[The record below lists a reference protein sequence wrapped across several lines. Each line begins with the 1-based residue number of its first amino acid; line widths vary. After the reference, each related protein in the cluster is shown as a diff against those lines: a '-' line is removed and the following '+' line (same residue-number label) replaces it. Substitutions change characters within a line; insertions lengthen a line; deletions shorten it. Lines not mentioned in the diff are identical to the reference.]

1 MNPEEQII
9 DLTNRLNYY
18 NFQYYQNSISEVDDF
33 TFDKLLTELTA
44 LENQYPEFRQPDSP
58 TARVGGTIS
67 KEFKTVYHRFPMLS
81 LGNTYSEADLIE
93 FDKRVQ
99 KGLNGQA
106 YEYICEL
113 KFDGV
118 ALSLTYENGVLVQGA
133 TRGDGVRGDDITN
146 NIRTIRTIP
155 LRIGGGHKSVQAQSE
170 SAPSVT
176 AIPNLFEV
184 RGEGFLPLA
193 EFERINKEREDIGE
207 PLLANP
213 RNAASGTFKQQDS
226 GAVAKRRLDCY
237 LYSFLSETDIFQT
250 HEESLVAL
258 NEWGFNVSPTWR
270 KCTDIQEVMAYINE
284 WEAKRFDLPLGTDGI
299 VIKVNRYDQQR
310 DLGYTAKSPRWA
322 IAFKYKAMAAST
334 ELNGIQYQVGR
345 TGAVTPVALLTPV
358 LLAGTVVKR
367 ASLHNANEIE
377 RLGVMMHDTVYVEK
391 GGEIIPKITGVD
403 LNRRTDKSQPIVYPT
418 TCPACGT
425 TLVRKEGEAHFY
437 CPNEQGCPPQ
447 RQARF
452 EHFIQRRAMNIESLG
467 EGKIELLIDRGL
479 VQTPADLYDLKATD
493 LLGIEKVFLVEET
506 GKKRVVSFREKT
518 VENIL
523 TAIERSKSQ
532 PFANV
537 LFGLGIRYVGNTT
550 AEKLVDY
557 FGSMDAIMNATQE
570 QLLAVPDTGPRIAES
585 VVAWFGD
592 ADNRAFV
599 ERLRAAGLQF
609 VGEKKVVE
617 QEGDTLTGKTFL
629 YTGTFANF
637 SREELESRIEANG
650 GKLLSG
656 ISKKLNYL
664 IVGENAGPSKVE
676 KAKKLNVPMIGEDE
690 FMAML
695 VV

>member
-1 MNPEEQII
+1 
-9 DLTNRLNYY
+9 
-18 NFQYYQNSISEVDDF
+18 
-33 TFDKLLTELTA
+33 
-44 LENQYPEFRQPDSP
+44 
-58 TARVGGTIS
+58 
-67 KEFKTVYHRFPMLS
+67 
-81 LGNTYSEADLIE
+81 
-93 FDKRVQ
+93 
-99 KGLNGQA
+99 
-106 YEYICEL
+106 
-113 KFDGV
+113 
-118 ALSLTYENGVLVQGA
+118 
-133 TRGDGVRGDDITN
+133 
-146 NIRTIRTIP
+146 
-155 LRIGGGHKSVQAQSE
+155 
-170 SAPSVT
+170 
-176 AIPNLFEV
+176 
-184 RGEGFLPLA
+184 
-193 EFERINKEREDIGE
+193 
-207 PLLANP
+207 
-213 RNAASGTFKQQDS
+213 
-226 GAVAKRRLDCY
+226 
-237 LYSFLSETDIFQT
+237 
-250 HEESLVAL
+250 
-258 NEWGFNVSPTWR
+258 
-270 KCTDIQEVMAYINE
+270 
-284 WEAKRFDLPLGTDGI
+284 
-299 VIKVNRYDQQR
+299 
-310 DLGYTAKSPRWA
+310 
-322 IAFKYKAMAAST
+322 
-334 ELNGIQYQVGR
+334 
-345 TGAVTPVALLTPV
+345 
-358 LLAGTVVKR
+358 
-367 ASLHNANEIE
+367 
-377 RLGVMMHDTVYVEK
+377 
-391 GGEIIPKITGVD
+391 
-403 LNRRTDKSQPIVYPT
+403 
-418 TCPACGT
+418 
-425 TLVRKEGEAHFY
+425 
-437 CPNEQGCPPQ
+437 
-447 RQARF
+447 
-452 EHFIQRRAMNIESLG
+452 MNIESLG